1 MKVHD
6 FMQTS
11 VFTVSPDDLIDR
23 VFFLLHYEKIRH
35 LPVIDDKGHIVGI
48 VSDRDLYKAL
58 GPKSRSRAVGP
69 AARKAGETQL
79 HVIPRKVR
87 HIMRRGV
94 ITVTPDE
101 DASKAATMMA
111 RKKIGALPVVNGD
124 ELVGIVTATDILL
137 EFARI
142 VGKMD

>member
-1 MKVHD
+1 MKVRD

-11 VFTVSPDDLIDR
+11 VFTVAPDDLIDR

-35 LPVIDDKGHIVGI
+35 LPVVDDKAAVIGM

-58 GPKSRSRAVGP
+58 GPKSRSKAVGR
-69 AARKAGETQL
+69 ANNHGDQTQL

-94 ITVTPDE
+94 ITVSPE
-101 DASKAATMMA
+101 EQASEAAMVMA
-111 RKKIGALPVVNGD
+111 RKKIGALPVVED
-124 ELVGIVTATDILL
+124 DKLVGIVTATDILL
-137 EFARI
+137 EFAKI
-142 VGKMD
+142 VSKLD

>member
-1 MKVHD
+1 MTVRD

-11 VFTVSPDDLIDR
+11 VFTVEPDDLIDR

-35 LPVIDDKGHIVGI
+35 LPVVDDKGAIVGI

-58 GPKSRSRAVGP
+58 GPKSRSKLVHRGGP
-69 AARKAGETQL
+69 QESQL
-79 HVIPRKVR
+79 QVIPRKVR

-94 ITVTPDE
+94 FTAAPD
-101 DASKAATMMA
+101 DPAAKAATMMA
-111 RKKIGALPVVNGD
+111 AKKIGALPVVENGA
-124 ELVGIVTATDILL
+124 LIGIVTATDILL

-142 VGKMD
+142 VSKMG

>member
-1 MKVHD
+1 MTVQD
-6 FMQTS
+6 FMQKS
-11 VFTVSPDDLIDR
+11 VFTVGPDDLIDR

-35 LPVIDDKGHIVGI
+35 LPVIDDKGGIIGI

-58 GPKSRSRAVGP
+58 GPKSRSHAV
-69 AARKAGETQL
+69 RKSSPQETQL

-94 ITVTPDE
+94 FTVTPGE
-101 DASKAATMMA
+101 PAAKAATMMA
-111 RKKIGALPVVNGD
+111 RKKIGALPVVEKD
-124 ELVGIVTATDILL
+124 KLVGIVTATDILL

-142 VGKMD
+142 VSNMD